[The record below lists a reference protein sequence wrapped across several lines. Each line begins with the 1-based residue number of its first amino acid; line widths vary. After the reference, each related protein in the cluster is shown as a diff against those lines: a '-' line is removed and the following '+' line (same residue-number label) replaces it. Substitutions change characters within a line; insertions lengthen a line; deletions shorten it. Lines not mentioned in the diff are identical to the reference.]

1 MDPSRPHD
9 KYFRSVFSNPTNAAS
24 LLRAYVPERLARTL
38 KWSTLT
44 LLPGRFVSPDWRDSE
59 ADLLFSVEREPGAT
73 PVLVYVLL
81 EHQSS
86 PDRWMPL
93 RLLNYCVQ
101 IWLRWRNRQEE
112 ERGLPLIVLVLYQ
125 GADPWQYDRELA
137 ELFANA
143 VPEWRWVPRFE
154 HLLIDQTQQRAEA
167 VPGALAARLAQV
179 AMMAAFRQARRELL
193 DVATGLMGELY
204 RAAGFEDVATHV
216 EYVLATQPDEHRAA
230 FVESLRRNVPGRGG
244 EVMNYVEQMVER
256 GRREGLQEGKLLGQV
271 RTIEGLLGSNV
282 PWSTIEAATGIDEA
296 TFRKL
301 KQQVDATDDGID
313 NAKSNV
319 LNLRSRPPG
328 LLPRSNHRVR

>member
-9 KYFRSVFSNPTNAAS
+9 KYFRSVFSNPANATS
-24 LLRAYVPERLARTL
+24 LLRAHVPGSLARTL

-59 ADLLFSVEREPGAT
+59 ADLLFSVERATGAT

-112 ERGLPLIVLVLYQ
+112 ERGLPLIVPLVLYQ
-125 GADPWQYDRELA
+125 GADPWQYNREFA
-137 ELFANA
+137 EFFANA
-143 VPEWRWVPRFE
+143 EPEWRWVPRFE
-154 HLLIDQTQQRAEA
+154 HLLIDQTEQSPES
-167 VPGALAARLAQV
+167 VPGAVAARLAQI
-179 AMMAAFRQARRELL
+179 AMMAAFREAREALL
-193 DVATGLMGELY
+193 ALATRLMGELY
-204 RAAGFEDVATHV
+204 RAVGFAEVAKHV

-230 FVESLRRNVPGRGG
+230 FVASLRRNVPGRGG

-271 RTIEGLLGSNV
+271 RTIEGLLGSDV
-282 PWSTIEAATGIDEA
+282 PWSTIEAATGIDKA

-301 KQQVDATDDGID
+301 KQQVDATDDGTD
-313 NAKSNV
+313 HAKPMS
-319 LNLRSRPPG
+319 
-328 LLPRSNHRVR
+328 

>member
-9 KYFRSVFSNPTNAAS
+9 KYFRSVFSNPANAAS
-24 LLRAYVPERLARTL
+24 LLRAYVPEALARTL

-59 ADLLFSVEREPGAT
+59 TDLLSSVEREPGAT
-73 PVLVYVLL
+73 PVLAYVLL

-101 IWLRWRNRQEE
+101 IWLRWRNTEE
-112 ERGLPLIVLVLYQ
+112 DERGLPLIVPLVLYQ
-125 GADPWQYDRELA
+125 GADPWQYDREFA
-137 ELFANA
+137 ELFANTA
-143 VPEWRWVPRFE
+143 PEWRWVPRFE
-154 HLLIDQTQQRAEA
+154 HLLIDQTEQSPES
-167 VPGALAARLAQV
+167 VPGAVSTRLAQI
-179 AMMAAFRQARRELL
+179 AMMAAFRQARHELL
-193 DVATGLMGELY
+193 DMATRLMAELY
-204 RAAGFEDVATHV
+204 RAAGFEEVAKHM

-256 GRREGLQEGKLLGQV
+256 GRREGLQEGEMRGQI
-271 RTIEGLLGSNV
+271 RTIEGFLGRDV
-282 PWSTIEAATGIDEA
+282 PWSTIEAATAIDEA

-301 KQQVDATDDGID
+301 KQQLDATDDGTD
-313 NAKSNV
+313 NDNSM
-319 LNLRSRPPG
+319 S
-328 LLPRSNHRVR
+328 